1 MQYTA
6 GGPARRGF
14 TLIELMIALAVLAI
28 VASLAAPA
36 YFDYVRKG
44 RRSEAFAALA
54 QVQQAQERRRANTPT
69 YTEDMAQLAQPG
81 TTPSGYYTIA
91 LSGSS
96 ATGFTATAT
105 AAGGQAKDE
114 RCYTL
119 SVQAAGGNVLYGSA
133 CKVCTMANPP
143 TDPNRCWNRQ

>member
-1 MQYTA
+1 MRV
-6 GGPARRGF
+6 PARAGF
-14 TLIELMIALAVLAI
+14 TLIELMIGMAI
-28 VASLAAPA
+28 VAIIASLAVPA

-44 RRSEAFAALA
+44 RRAEAFAALA
-54 QVQQAQERRRANTPT
+54 QVQQAQERRRANAPA
-69 YTEDMAQLAQPG
+69 YTEDLAQLAQPD

-91 LSGSS
+91 LSGAG

-114 RCYTL
+114 KCFSL
-119 SVQAAGGNVLYGSA
+119 AVQAAGGNLLYGSA
-133 CKVCTMANPP
+133 CKACSMANPL